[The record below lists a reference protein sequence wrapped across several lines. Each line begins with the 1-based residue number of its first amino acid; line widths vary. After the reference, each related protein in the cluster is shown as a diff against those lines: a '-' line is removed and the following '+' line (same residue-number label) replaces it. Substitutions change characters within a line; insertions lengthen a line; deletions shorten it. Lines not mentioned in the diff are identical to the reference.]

1 MHVCHSFDEC
11 APCRGGIVA
20 IGNFDGVHLG
30 HRAMIAALLRT
41 ARARCVPAVV
51 FTFDPHPLAI
61 LKGIVPAALTTTA
74 SKLELLAECGVD
86 CTLVYPTDTA
96 LLDLSPQD
104 FFDQMLVGRMQVQGL
119 VEGSNFRFGKDR
131 SGDVGLLQELCAK
144 RGMSCEIVPQVEIA
158 NGVVS
163 SSAVRALLLEGKLR
177 DVQTLLGISYRVT
190 GRVVAGAQ
198 RGRTIGFPTANLAE
212 IATVLPPAGVYAGQA
227 WVHGV
232 AYPAGINIGP
242 NPTFGESQ
250 QKFEVHLLDFSGDLY
265 GQQLDVDLLDHLR
278 AIRPFTGPQELIDQL
293 RNDMEQVRN
302 VLKNQ

>member
-11 APCRGGIVA
+11 IPCRGGIVA

-41 ARARCVPAVV
+41 ARARGVPAVV

-74 SKLELLAECGVD
+74 RKLELLAECGVD
-86 CTLVYPTDTA
+86 CTLVYPTDSA
-96 LLDLSPQD
+96 LLNLSPQE
-104 FFDQMLVGRMQVQGL
+104 FFDQMLVGRMRVQGL

-131 SGDVGLLQELCAK
+131 SGDVDLLQELCANT
-144 RGMSCEIVPQVEIA
+144 GVSCEVVLQVEIA

-163 SSAVRALLLEGKLR
+163 SSAVRALLLQGKLR
-177 DVQTLLGISYRVT
+177 EVQLLLGIPYRAS

-198 RGRTIGFPTANLAE
+198 RGRTIGFPTANLAD
-212 IATVLPPAGVYAGQA
+212 IVTLFPPAGVYAGRA
-227 WVHGV
+227 WVQGV

-242 NPTFGESQ
+242 NPTFGDSQ

-265 GQQLDVDLLDHLR
+265 GQRLDVDLLEHLR
-278 AIRPFTGPQELIDQL
+278 SIRPFSGPKELIEQL
-293 RNDMEQVRN
+293 RHDMEQVRRI
-302 VLKNQ
+302 VLA